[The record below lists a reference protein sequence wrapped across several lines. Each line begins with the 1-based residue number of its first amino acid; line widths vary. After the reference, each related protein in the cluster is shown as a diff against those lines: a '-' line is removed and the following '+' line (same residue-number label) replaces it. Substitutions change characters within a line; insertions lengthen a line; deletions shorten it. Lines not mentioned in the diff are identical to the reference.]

1 MAKTKGVTIRTGAL
15 SIDDDP
21 YNVPIDKWN
30 DLISLRSSLGKT
42 RISYDLSQLLK
53 FIEETKQ
60 FNMYEHTT
68 HLDLSSGATRPY
80 KDNDDL
86 ILNGLRITKKMIQL
100 SNELLE
106 EIERTSNYN
115 KILESDTIVTD
126 KLSVTPICET
136 CGTEFTQTRT
146 DSRYCSS
153 KCRQKAY
160 RQRKSETC

>member
-15 SIDDDP
+15 SMDDDP
-21 YNVPIDKWN
+21 DNVPIDKWDN
-30 DLISLRSSLGKT
+30 LISLRSGLGKT
-42 RISYDLSQLLK
+42 RISYSLSQLLK
-53 FIEETKQ
+53 FIDDTKE

-68 HLDLSSGATRPY
+68 HLNLSSGATRPY

-106 EIERTSNYN
+106 EIERTSNYSE
-115 KILESDTIVTD
+115 LSESNTIVTD
-126 KLSVTPICET
+126 NLLNVTPVCEICST
-136 CGTEFTQTRT
+136 QFTPTRT
-146 DSRYCSS
+146 DSRYCSN

-160 RQRKSETC
+160 RLRTKE